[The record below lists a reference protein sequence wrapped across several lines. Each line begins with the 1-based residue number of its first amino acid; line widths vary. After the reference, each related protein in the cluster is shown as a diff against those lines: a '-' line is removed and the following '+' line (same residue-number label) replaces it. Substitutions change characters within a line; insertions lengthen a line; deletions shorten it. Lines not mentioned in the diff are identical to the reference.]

1 MLSQKY
7 CKIYMF
13 FNRIFLYCAE
23 IFVDKKFGIGPG
35 LYCLW
40 ATLAICLAIALA
52 GLSSES
58 MTRLLVIVF
67 LFSQIALR
75 SLLIK
80 ALPGFSPKTRF
91 IVLGIMLAA
100 VVEGFHMISMP
111 VFPSLHIDRDTS
123 LSRGL
128 IFYALDLLFT
138 APAYFVIFSVIW
150 HFINRY
156 HYPIWH
162 YVVVMGLGQALGDGG
177 LFYFLNAP
185 AMLFFLPYPMTNY
198 HAINVI
204 PFLAVRDHLRHER
217 SASIF
222 TYLAVPG
229 LIGTYLVC
237 GAVIKL
243 LGRVFGLESN

>member
-1 MLSQKY
+1 M
-7 CKIYMF
+7 
-13 FNRIFLYCAE
+13 YCAGMFNE
-23 IFVDKKFGIGPG
+23 KKFGIGPG

-40 ATLAICLAIALA
+40 ATLAIGLAIALA
-52 GLSSES
+52 GFSSES

-80 ALPGFSPKTRF
+80 ALPGFAPKTRF
-91 IVLGIMLAA
+91 IVLGIALAA

-111 VFPSLHIDRDTS
+111 VFPSLHIDWDTS
-123 LSRGL
+123 LTQGL
-128 IFYALDLLFT
+128 ILYAIDLFFT
-138 APAYFVIFSVIW
+138 VPAYFVIFSVIW

-156 HYPIWH
+156 DYALWH
-162 YVVVMGLGQALGDGG
+162 YIVVMGLGQALGDGG

-204 PFLAVRDHLRHER
+204 PFLAVCDHLRPER

-222 TYLAVPG
+222 TSLAVPG
-229 LIGTYLVC
+229 LIGTYFVC

-243 LGRVFGLESN
+243 LGMVFGFESS